1 MFLSDAQQ
9 AYSNETSNCIS
20 AVHRLS
26 IFRFVSQHCLHC
38 YAAMRREAAG
48 VGWRSLE
55 NISGI
60 STFKLHF
67 TRGFFG
73 GGNFKRKMTCGL
85 GVDH

>member
-38 YAAMRREAAG
+38 YAAMRKG
-48 VGWRSLE
+48 RS
-55 NISGI
+55 
-60 STFKLHF
+60 
-67 TRGFFG
+67 RGCG
-73 GGNFKRKMTCGL
+73 MAETGKYQGNFNFQVAFFQVVFFLVVVISKGR
-85 GVDH
+85 